1 MDMGAFAGVLVPVLT
16 PFHDDLAPDRRRWV
30 ALCRALLDAGAD
42 GLAVF
47 GTTSEANSLTAA
59 ERRDLLEHL
68 VSAGV
73 PADRLMAGVGS
84 CALPEAV
91 ESARHAL
98 AAGCGG
104 VLMLPPWYYKNPSDE
119 GLFAFYAETVERV
132 GDAALRIYL
141 YHFPA
146 MSQVPLSLALI
157 ERLIVAYPDTI
168 VGIKDSGGDW
178 ANTQAMIERFPG
190 FGVFC
195 GSESFLLATLRHGGQ
210 GCITA
215 TGNVNVKGIQD
226 VVQAWQ
232 GREGPAADRNREG
245 PAADRSAD
253 PGGPDADDLQRRA
266 TAIRALFTPAPAIPL
281 MKAFLAHRTGD
292 VGWLTVRPP
301 FRPAEPAAGA
311 RIDAGL
317 RAAGYDP
324 GRLFASL
331 R

>member
-1 MDMGAFAGVLVPVLT
+1 MGTRGFAGVLVPVLT
-16 PFHDDLAPDRRRWV
+16 PFHDGLAPDRRRWV

-68 VSAGV
+68 ISAGV
-73 PADRLMAGVGS
+73 PAERLMAGVGS

-91 ESARHAL
+91 GNARHAL
-98 AAGCGG
+98 ANRCGG
-104 VLMLPPWYYKNPSDE
+104 VLMLPPWYYKNPSDD

-146 MSQVPLSLALI
+146 MSQVPLSLGLI
-157 ERLIVAYPDTI
+157 ERLIAAYPDTI

-190 FGVFC
+190 FDVFC
-195 GSESFLLATLRHGGQ
+195 GSEEFLLATLRHGGR

-215 TGNVNVKGIQD
+215 VGNVNVHAINTLYL
-226 VVQAWQ
+226 AWRN
-232 GREGPAADRNREG
+232 GDGAAGKALSRHR
-245 PAADRSAD
+245 A
-253 PGGPDADDLQRRA
+253 DADAQQERVS
-266 TAIRALFTPAPAIPL
+266 AIRALFTRGPTIPL
-281 MKAFLAHRTGD
+281 LKAVLARHTGD
-292 VGWLTVRPP
+292 PGWTHVRPP
-301 FRPAEPAAGA
+301 FCPADAAA
-311 RIDAGL
+311 AERLDSEL

-324 GRLFASL
+324 GPLFDSL